1 MKQLPVEIVQ
11 MISCYLEPSER
22 KLLLNVS
29 KDFYKIIILDIYKR
43 NELIIN
49 IYKSPNFFTYDY
61 NNIKIFINNIQSF
74 NNHKII
80 EIMDRLFSNTKL
92 KSFHLSGIIMWL
104 KLFKRELVNKSY
116 LQERINNKTIM
127 IWLVTEYNRF
137 ISKITDSRDKLVRM
151 KKERLNNILTMFL

>member
-1 MKQLPVEIVQ
+1 MKLLPVEIVQ
-11 MISCYLEPSER
+11 IISCYLEPSER
-22 KLLLNVS
+22 KLLINVS
-29 KDFYKIIILDIYKR
+29 KDFYKIIILDIYRR
-43 NELIIN
+43 NELIID
-49 IYKSPNFFTYDY
+49 IYQSSNFFTNDY
-61 NNIKIFINNIQSF
+61 NTIKIFINSIQSF

-80 EIMDRLFSNTKL
+80 EIMDRLFSNNKL